1 MIRVSNWLKIGMY
14 INAMTN
20 RTQNPNMKPNINV
33 DEMISRFNSPEQKR
47 IALRK
52 ALQSRPDDTYLRKG
66 VAQLTSTQHIRRSA
80 MQGVFISYTR
90 ADEIFAFN
98 LREALHGQHIYAWL
112 DMMDVD
118 EDDEWHTAVRNAMR
132 RCGLMLAVM
141 SPNALKDP
149 IVHAEREYFA
159 DQGKLVLPIIHKRC
173 DMSATRY
180 WLMPIDFSHDFD
192 LGIYTLSLLLRDKYI
207 KR

>member
-1 MIRVSNWLKIGMY
+1 
-14 INAMTN
+14 MTN
-20 RTQNPNMKPNINV
+20 RIEKPSVKTNINV

-66 VAQLTSTQHIRRSA
+66 VAQLTSAQHIRRCA
-80 MQGVFISYTR
+80 AQGVFISYTR
-90 ADEIFAFN
+90 ADEVFAFN
-98 LREALHGQHIYAWL
+98 LREALYGQHIYAWL

-118 EDDEWHTAVRNAMR
+118 EDDEWHVAVRSAMR

-141 SPNALKDP
+141 SPHALKDP
-149 IVHAEREYFA
+149 VVNAERDYFA
-159 DQGKLVLPIIHKRC
+159 DQGKLVLPVIHKRC
-173 DMSATRY
+173 DMSGTRF

-192 LGIYTLSLLLRDKYI
+192 LGIYTMSLLLRDKYI
-207 KR
+207 KK